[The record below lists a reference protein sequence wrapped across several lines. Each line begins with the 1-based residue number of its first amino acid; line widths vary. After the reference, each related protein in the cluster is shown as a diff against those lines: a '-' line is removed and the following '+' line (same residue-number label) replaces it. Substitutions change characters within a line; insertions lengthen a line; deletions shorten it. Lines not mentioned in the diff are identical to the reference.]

1 MAPKREMRLRPPLE
15 RKRVT
20 AKPKRELHLEPK
32 KKAKSSSSKILQKPD
47 QKKDLLTP
55 KGRYPTPFNLMDVDL
70 WVPAGSLG
78 AKKKRSRS
86 VSSSTSA
93 TSDGNQGG
101 RQLKK
106 RRHRTSRCL
115 VDELM
120 EGKGLTLLEKS
131 AIGPQ
136 SQKTYAAELEEFT
149 IYAVPRGLDVRDSEG
164 LDRLLVDYM
173 NLLYLEGHQAYKADR
188 LAASILHHYPQYG
201 RHGDSKLPRLWRALK
216 GFRKLC
222 PGKSRLAYPL
232 AIWAAV
238 ATRMRQLGHA
248 RMGLFV
254 LMAVSTYG
262 RPSEMLRLRVFSLV
276 RPSPG
281 ITRKLDIADE
291 PRGKT
296 REVQDRGLR
305 RVPKPRLT
313 LDDKLVPHPLLPA
326 QGQPSRSPPM
336 GLRLQRVFK
345 GVQEGGGGAWSG
357 HHSVPDPSFRTFHR
371 PSTWIPKSR
380 RSPEKGPVEGLEVS
394 GSLREVGKPPNEPAD
409 TLPAMRGKPW
419 GNHVRIQKGARVW
432 KRQKQQR
439 YVMDLFAGKGG
450 VSAACQALG
459 FHAKQWDIIHG
470 PEHDLTDKRVLKR
483 LLQEIRRGRV
493 LAVMMAPVCTS
504 FSRARD
510 RTKVIRNH
518 RFPWGIPRRFLSEK
532 EYLSIRL
539 GNTLFRACFAIIE
552 ECEKQQ
558 IPWLLE
564 NPLSSR
570 CWNLPPMRRII
581 QQRDTHFIHADF
593 CSVWGSME
601 EAYRFPR

>member
-1 MAPKREMRLRPPLE
+1 MSVSCYLLTTWPWHWPSIDSVLVALHCWNRFGSFPHIFFLGTFRPQCGGFPANSIAVTNHLGYMLKRQASCSPICCPLNALAMAPKREMRLRPPLE

-281 ITRKLDIADE
+281 ITRNWTLLMSPEERPERSKTGDYDVSLSLDS
-291 PRGKT
+291 PWMT
-296 REVQDRGLR
+296 SWSH
-305 RVPKPRLT
+305 T
-313 LDDKLVPHPLLPA
+313 LFCLLKDNHPEAPLWDFDYNEY
-326 QGQPSRSPPM
+326 SK
-336 GLRLQRVFK
+336 VFK
-345 GVQEGGGGAWSG
+345 KSL
-357 HHSVPDPSFRTFHR
+357 RTR
-371 PSTWIPKSR
+371 PVIQDLPSTERVDTEVKEKSR
-380 RSPEKGPVEGLEVS
+380 
-394 GSLREVGKPPNEPAD
+394 
-409 TLPAMRGKPW
+409 
-419 GNHVRIQKGARVW
+419 KGASGRPW
-432 KRQKQQR
+432 SQW
-439 YVMDLFAGKGG
+439 FATR
-450 VSAACQALG
+450 S
-459 FHAKQWDIIHG
+459 
-470 PEHDLTDKRVLKR
+470 R
-483 LLQEIRRGRV
+483 L
-493 LAVMMAPVCTS
+493 A
-504 FSRARD
+504 
-510 RTKVIRNH
+510 
-518 RFPWGIPRRFLSEK
+518 
-532 EYLSIRL
+532 
-539 GNTLFRACFAIIE
+539 
-552 ECEKQQ
+552 
-558 IPWLLE
+558 
-564 NPLSSR
+564 
-570 CWNLPPMRRII
+570 
-581 QQRDTHFIHADF
+581 
-593 CSVWGSME
+593 
-601 EAYRFPR
+601 

>member
-1 MAPKREMRLRPPLE
+1 
-15 RKRVT
+15 
-20 AKPKRELHLEPK
+20 
-32 KKAKSSSSKILQKPD
+32 
-47 QKKDLLTP
+47 
-55 KGRYPTPFNLMDVDL
+55 
-70 WVPAGSLG
+70 
-78 AKKKRSRS
+78 
-86 VSSSTSA
+86 
-93 TSDGNQGG
+93 
-101 RQLKK
+101 
-106 RRHRTSRCL
+106 
-115 VDELM
+115 
-120 EGKGLTLLEKS
+120 
-131 AIGPQ
+131 
-136 SQKTYAAELEEFT
+136 
-149 IYAVPRGLDVRDSEG
+149 
-164 LDRLLVDYM
+164 
-173 NLLYLEGHQAYKADR
+173 
-188 LAASILHHYPQYG
+188 
-201 RHGDSKLPRLWRALK
+201 
-216 GFRKLC
+216 
-222 PGKSRLAYPL
+222 
-232 AIWAAV
+232 
-238 ATRMRQLGHA
+238 
-248 RMGLFV
+248 MGLFV

-262 RPSEMLRLRVFSLV
+262 RPSRDAEAKSVFVGEALSGNY
-276 RPSPG
+276 PQ
-281 ITRKLDIADE
+281 LDIADE

-593 CSVWGSME
+593 CQFGARWKKPTGFLGKRVSDLHRLTRTCQGKHGICNRTSRPHPLLTGTGPGNIPWTLVAQPYPKQLCSQIAHVLTSSYHATSCW
-601 EAYRFPR
+601 